1 MNGSTLT
8 TAAPA
13 VKPSPIHRSHSSS
26 DLFLDAAPLT
36 KSSPSISPSNEFD
49 HSFST
54 AVTAQ
59 SESASNSDTGRFEVP
74 SFDFG
79 SDIETHLP
87 FESKLSKPQV
97 VVQPDD
103 KAVSTRGPSKL
114 LEPMAVPKAAT
125 TKSSRSKSIADR
137 PRSWLPSKLSDGTE
151 RASVL
156 KKAKKPEDK
165 ERAKDE
171 KDAGKTTEVAETPK
185 FLSTRDRSSSFAEF
199 ARKSWIASSRSPSPK
214 RDGERKAASRGDDAA
229 AESESPKK
237 DATLLSPNKLSRR
250 RLTASSPSGSERSK
264 SSDSLSSTSRALNR
278 ASVYFGKIK
287 QKPPQDIPKD
297 GTHLVVPSK
306 GSPSKNDTAS
316 PATSLG
322 TPEKLNPRLSS
333 QTALSSTSDTSSG
346 GTGSTG
352 ITEPSQPAETMT
364 QKSQPARD
372 PLWAAFR
379 RLDSE
384 FSIFLGKPST
394 AQRVLVARNTLI
406 PFLRNHGNHTSNKD
420 NHLLSPEDIDRR
432 ATILHKWWNGLLDL
446 LDGSAVKNAG
456 GPAMSFAA
464 IQANSST
471 TAMQPVAG
479 VDRPGL
485 LELITFIMMRPEW
498 RLSTPGFSPLKDRS
512 PDEVVRGRTGT
523 KDSADFIAESA
534 EHNVRT
540 MFVNNLLTQ
549 MSIVVEKMSSRHAPI
564 SLVTFC
570 GKACA
575 YAFFFIPGIAEVLV
589 RLWGL
594 TPDLLRRVADE
605 FSLPR
610 RSKGESEDLVSL
622 FPPTLHKLGWTSVKT
637 MTDNLRLTTKLSL
650 VAAKIPWHGPWI
662 SRWRGGDTD
671 LFFIFCKYYY
681 ILAEDFMPMDLPLFE
696 KARAP
701 AYALIHAQLLS
712 VLDTTIHHR
721 QAAFDNMMAPNVLD
735 SANGAD
741 AMAAALAQ
749 LPPSNLLRGM
759 DENRLIVLLKD
770 MLGDNSVGGLESGA
784 RQTFATAF
792 MAILKAATKKTP
804 VFKQAP
810 VLVLVDFLQEV
821 LQAFEAYAGYSD
833 PSIKGRPEEAAV
845 AMGHIDWSFWLDVL
859 HKILFESNSTMS
871 EIRILSFLY
880 SAWDVLA
887 ADPARKEK
895 LCIGWLLSEEV
906 FDKFFNNYTPMVRAY
921 FMRLLCWRICRD
933 QGSANEID
941 LKIFSLVSD
950 RLKQVWSH
958 YLWLKQDAEFSNKL
972 PPSTAPSHP
981 QPGKRFMIIR
991 MEMTPPQPG
1000 LLQAGF
1006 DTMNGTLGF
1015 GGIDYS
1021 TSGSSDSGGGSNEQ
1035 GEGTYK
1041 KRWSI
1046 FGKMLSFAST
1056 SAPGGPATANTPRR
1070 NNSADEL
1077 EAARRATASARSG
1090 PPPPPKGSLP
1100 ESDASSIGSS
1110 PVYDAAQFVFKFT
1123 LGAIPWNPAPD
1134 MMGHAGSLLSMLPR
1148 ERVLTRP
1155 RLPAPAQARVSA
1167 RSASTGGRSDSPP
1180 PPAAGRPP
1188 PERMYSGLSQG
1199 GLVNE
1204 ARNAA
1209 THEADNVAAD
1219 KDGSSSSVAPS
1230 LPPIERVM
1238 SVESKNDVLLE
1249 SAASDDSNRLDV
1261 PRGRSEVERQVVQ
1274 PVEPTGLLRQRATYT
1289 GRALAEWSI
1298 VVNECNSFV
1307 ERRRDEGVCG
1317 LQEVEVPSLGVE
1329 NLRRMG

>member
-13 VKPSPIHRSHSSS
+13 VKPSPIHRSHSSP

-36 KSSPSISPSNEFD
+36 KSSLSISSPNQFD
-49 HSFST
+49 HGFSR
-54 AVTAQ
+54 APAAQ
-59 SESASNSDTGRFEVP
+59 GDSKPEPATRAFELP

-79 SDIETHLP
+79 SDVETHLP

-97 VVQPDD
+97 AEPDD
-103 KAVSTRGPSKL
+103 KPVSPRLPSKL

-137 PRSWLPSKLSDGTE
+137 PRSWLPSKSADGTDKS
-151 RASVL
+151 SVL
-156 KKAKKPEDK
+156 RKAKKPDDN
-165 ERAKDE
+165 ERARDE
-171 KDAGKTTEVAETPK
+171 KDAGKTAEKQDKTEKTEKAETPK
-185 FLSTRDRSSSFAEF
+185 FLTTRDRSSSFADF

-214 RDGERKAASRGDDAA
+214 ADGERKASSRGDDAA
-229 AESESPKK
+229 AETDAAKK
-237 DATLLSPNKLSRR
+237 DASLLSPNKLSRR

-287 QKPPQDIPKD
+287 QKPQDTPRD
-297 GTHLVVPSK
+297 GTHLVVPSQ
-306 GSPSKNDTAS
+306 GPPLKNDAVS
-316 PATSLG
+316 PAASLG

-352 ITEPSQPAETMT
+352 ITEPSQNSETMA
-364 QKSQPARD
+364 QRSQPPRD
-372 PLWAAFR
+372 PLFAAFR

-384 FSIFLGKPST
+384 FSIFLGKSST

-420 NHLLSPEDIDRR
+420 NNLLSPEDIDRR

-446 LDGSAVKNAG
+446 LDGSAIKNAG

-464 IQANSST
+464 IQANSSS

-485 LELITFIMMRPEW
+485 LELITLIMMRPEW
-498 RLSTPGFSPLKDRS
+498 RLSTPGFRPLKDRS
-512 PDEVVRGRTGT
+512 PHEVVRGRTGT
-523 KDSADFIAESA
+523 KDSLDFIAESA

-549 MSIVVEKMSSRHAPI
+549 MSIVVEKMSSRHAPV

-610 RSKGESEDLVSL
+610 RSKGESEDIVSL
-622 FPPTLHKLGWTSVKT
+622 FPSTLHKLGWTSVKT

-792 MAILKAATKKTP
+792 MGILKAATKKTP

-821 LQAFEAYAGYSD
+821 LQAFDTYAGYSD
-833 PSIKGRPEEAAV
+833 PGIKGRPEEAAA
-845 AMGHIDWSFWLDVL
+845 AMDHIDWNFWLDVF

-887 ADPARKEK
+887 ADPSRKEK
-895 LCIGWLLSEEV
+895 LCTGWLLSEEV

-933 QGSANEID
+933 QGSANE
-941 LKIFSLVSD
+941 L
-950 RLKQVWSH
+950 
-958 YLWLKQDAEFSNKL
+958 
-972 PPSTAPSHP
+972 
-981 QPGKRFMIIR
+981 
-991 MEMTPPQPG
+991 
-1000 LLQAGF
+1000 
-1006 DTMNGTLGF
+1006 
-1015 GGIDYS
+1015 
-1021 TSGSSDSGGGSNEQ
+1021 
-1035 GEGTYK
+1035 
-1041 KRWSI
+1041 
-1046 FGKMLSFAST
+1046 
-1056 SAPGGPATANTPRR
+1056 
-1070 NNSADEL
+1070 
-1077 EAARRATASARSG
+1077 
-1090 PPPPPKGSLP
+1090 
-1100 ESDASSIGSS
+1100 
-1110 PVYDAAQFVFKFT
+1110 
-1123 LGAIPWNPAPD
+1123 D
-1134 MMGHAGSLLSMLPR
+1134 M
-1148 ERVLTRP
+1148 
-1155 RLPAPAQARVSA
+1155 
-1167 RSASTGGRSDSPP
+1167 
-1180 PPAAGRPP
+1180 
-1188 PERMYSGLSQG
+1188 
-1199 GLVNE
+1199 
-1204 ARNAA
+1204 
-1209 THEADNVAAD
+1209 
-1219 KDGSSSSVAPS
+1219 
-1230 LPPIERVM
+1230 
-1238 SVESKNDVLLE
+1238 
-1249 SAASDDSNRLDV
+1249 
-1261 PRGRSEVERQVVQ
+1261 
-1274 PVEPTGLLRQRATYT
+1274 
-1289 GRALAEWSI
+1289 
-1298 VVNECNSFV
+1298 
-1307 ERRRDEGVCG
+1307 
-1317 LQEVEVPSLGVE
+1317 
-1329 NLRRMG
+1329 

>member
-1 MNGSTLT
+1 
-8 TAAPA
+8 
-13 VKPSPIHRSHSSS
+13 
-26 DLFLDAAPLT
+26 
-36 KSSPSISPSNEFD
+36 
-49 HSFST
+49 
-54 AVTAQ
+54 
-59 SESASNSDTGRFEVP
+59 
-74 SFDFG
+74 
-79 SDIETHLP
+79 
-87 FESKLSKPQV
+87 
-97 VVQPDD
+97 
-103 KAVSTRGPSKL
+103 
-114 LEPMAVPKAAT
+114 MAVPKAAT

-137 PRSWLPSKLSDGTE
+137 PRSWLPSKSADGSE
-151 RASVL
+151 KASVL
-156 KKAKKPEDK
+156 KKARKPDDN

-171 KDAGKTTEVAETPK
+171 RDAGKTTEKTEKPEKPETPK
-185 FLSTRDRSSSFAEF
+185 FLTTRDRSSSFADF

-214 RDGERKAASRGDDAA
+214 ADGERKASSRGDDAA
-229 AESESPKK
+229 VEAEAPKK
-237 DATLLSPNKLSRR
+237 DASLLSPNKLGRR

-297 GTHLVVPSK
+297 GTHLVVPSQ
-306 GSPSKNDTAS
+306 GPPLKNDAVS
-316 PATSLG
+316 PAASLG

-352 ITEPSQPAETMT
+352 ITEPSQNSETMA
-364 QKSQPARD
+364 QRPQPQRD

-384 FSIFLGKPST
+384 FSIFLGKSTT

-420 NHLLSPEDIDRR
+420 NNLLSPEDIDRR

-446 LDGSAVKNAG
+446 LDGSAIKNAG
-456 GPAMSFAA
+456 APAMSFAA
-464 IQANSST
+464 IQANSSSA
-471 TAMQPVAG
+471 AMQPVAG

-485 LELITFIMMRPEW
+485 LELITLIMMRPEW
-498 RLSTPGFSPLKDRS
+498 RLSTPGFRPLKDRS
-512 PDEVVRGRTGT
+512 PREAVRGRADT
-523 KDSADFIAESA
+523 KDSIDFIAESA

-549 MSIVVEKMSSRHAPI
+549 MSIVVEKMSSRHAPV

-605 FSLPR
+605 FNLPR
-610 RSKGESEDLVSL
+610 RSKGESEDIVSL
-622 FPPTLHKLGWTSVKT
+622 FPSTLHKLGWTSVKT

-792 MAILKAATKKTP
+792 MGILKAATKKTP

-821 LQAFEAYAGYSD
+821 LQAFDNYAGYSD

-845 AMGHIDWSFWLDVL
+845 AMDHIDWSFWLDVF
-859 HKILFESNSTMS
+859 HKILYESNSTMS

-887 ADPARKEK
+887 AEPSRKEK
-895 LCIGWLLSEEV
+895 LCIGWLLTEEV

-933 QGSANEID
+933 LGSANELD
-941 LKIFSLVSD
+941 MKIFMLVSE
-950 RLKQVWSH
+950 RLKKVWSH
-958 YLWLKQDAEFSNKL
+958 YLWLKQDAESSNKL
-972 PPSTAPSHP
+972 LPSTAPAHP

-991 MEMTPPQPG
+991 MEMTPPQTG

-1015 GGIDYS
+1015 GGVDYS
-1021 TSGSSDSGGGSNEQ
+1021 SPGSGASSDNSNEP

-1056 SAPGGPATANTPRR
+1056 SAPGGSATANAPRR

-1077 EAARRATASARSG
+1077 EIARRATATARSG
-1090 PPPPPKGSLP
+1090 PPTPPKGALP
-1100 ESDASSIGSS
+1100 ESDASSTGSS
-1110 PVYDAAQFVFKFT
+1110 PVYESTQFVFKFT
-1123 LGAIPWNPAPD
+1123 LGALPWNPAPD

-1167 RSASTGGRSDSPP
+1167 RAASSGGRSDSPP
-1180 PPAAGRPP
+1180 PPAAGMPR
-1188 PERMYSGLSQG
+1188 PERMHSGLSQG

-1209 THEADNVAAD
+1209 TLDAENEAAD
-1219 KDGSSSSVAPS
+1219 AKDSSSFSVAPN
-1230 LPPIERVM
+1230 LPPIERVT
-1238 SVESKNDVLLE
+1238 SVESNHDGSKK
-1249 SAASDDSNRLDV
+1249 SATSDESNRLEI

-1274 PVEPTGLLRQRATYT
+1274 AVEPTGFLRQRATYT
-1289 GRALAEWSI
+1289 GRALAEWGI

>member
-13 VKPSPIHRSHSSS
+13 VKPSPIHRSHSSP

-36 KSSPSISPSNEFD
+36 KSSLNISSPNQFD
-49 HSFST
+49 HGLSR
-54 AVTAQ
+54 AAAAQ
-59 SESASNSDTGRFEVP
+59 GDSKPEPATRAFELP

-79 SDIETHLP
+79 SDVETHLP

-97 VVQPDD
+97 VEPDD
-103 KAVSTRGPSKL
+103 KAVSPRLPSKL

-137 PRSWLPSKLSDGTE
+137 PRSWLPSKSADATDKS
-151 RASVL
+151 SVL
-156 KKAKKPEDK
+156 RKAKKPDDS
-165 ERAKDE
+165 ERARDE
-171 KDAGKTTEVAETPK
+171 KDAGKTAEKTDKTEKSDKAETPK
-185 FLSTRDRSSSFAEF
+185 FLTTRDRSSSFADF

-214 RDGERKAASRGDDAA
+214 ADGERKASSRGDDAA
-229 AESESPKK
+229 VETDAAKK
-237 DATLLSPNKLSRR
+237 DASLLSPNKLSRR

-287 QKPPQDIPKD
+287 QKPQDTPRD
-297 GTHLVVPSK
+297 GTHLVVPSQ
-306 GSPSKNDTAS
+306 GPPLKNDAVS
-316 PATSLG
+316 PAASLG

-352 ITEPSQPAETMT
+352 ITEPSQNSETMA
-364 QKSQPARD
+364 QRSQPPRD
-372 PLWAAFR
+372 PLFAAFR

-384 FSIFLGKPST
+384 FSIFLGKSST

-420 NHLLSPEDIDRR
+420 NNLLSPEDIDRR

-446 LDGSAVKNAG
+446 LDGSAIKNAG

-464 IQANSST
+464 IQANSSS

-485 LELITFIMMRPEW
+485 LELITLIMMRPEW
-498 RLSTPGFSPLKDRS
+498 RLSTPGFRPLQDRS
-512 PDEVVRGRTGT
+512 PQEVVRGRTNT
-523 KDSADFIAESA
+523 KDSLDFIAESA

-549 MSIVVEKMSSRHAPI
+549 MSIVVEKMSSRHAPV

-610 RSKGESEDLVSL
+610 RSKGESEDIVSL
-622 FPPTLHKLGWTSVKT
+622 FPLTLHKLGWTSVKT

-792 MAILKAATKKTP
+792 MGILKAATKKTP

-821 LQAFEAYAGYSD
+821 LQAFDTYAGYSD
-833 PSIKGRPEEAAV
+833 PAVKGRPEEAAA
-845 AMGHIDWSFWLDVL
+845 AMDHIDWNFWLDVF
-859 HKILFESNSTMS
+859 HKVLFESNSTMS

-887 ADPARKEK
+887 AEPSRKEK
-895 LCIGWLLSEEV
+895 LCTGWLLSEEV

-933 QGSANEID
+933 QGSANE
-941 LKIFSLVSD
+941 L
-950 RLKQVWSH
+950 
-958 YLWLKQDAEFSNKL
+958 
-972 PPSTAPSHP
+972 
-981 QPGKRFMIIR
+981 
-991 MEMTPPQPG
+991 
-1000 LLQAGF
+1000 
-1006 DTMNGTLGF
+1006 
-1015 GGIDYS
+1015 
-1021 TSGSSDSGGGSNEQ
+1021 
-1035 GEGTYK
+1035 
-1041 KRWSI
+1041 
-1046 FGKMLSFAST
+1046 
-1056 SAPGGPATANTPRR
+1056 
-1070 NNSADEL
+1070 
-1077 EAARRATASARSG
+1077 
-1090 PPPPPKGSLP
+1090 
-1100 ESDASSIGSS
+1100 
-1110 PVYDAAQFVFKFT
+1110 
-1123 LGAIPWNPAPD
+1123 D
-1134 MMGHAGSLLSMLPR
+1134 M
-1148 ERVLTRP
+1148 
-1155 RLPAPAQARVSA
+1155 
-1167 RSASTGGRSDSPP
+1167 
-1180 PPAAGRPP
+1180 
-1188 PERMYSGLSQG
+1188 
-1199 GLVNE
+1199 
-1204 ARNAA
+1204 
-1209 THEADNVAAD
+1209 
-1219 KDGSSSSVAPS
+1219 
-1230 LPPIERVM
+1230 
-1238 SVESKNDVLLE
+1238 
-1249 SAASDDSNRLDV
+1249 
-1261 PRGRSEVERQVVQ
+1261 
-1274 PVEPTGLLRQRATYT
+1274 
-1289 GRALAEWSI
+1289 
-1298 VVNECNSFV
+1298 
-1307 ERRRDEGVCG
+1307 
-1317 LQEVEVPSLGVE
+1317 
-1329 NLRRMG
+1329 